1 RAHCD
6 LLINN
11 ICEVFNRQLLDA
23 RDSPVV
29 SALEYVRE
37 YLMKRI
43 VVVQKVIEKSD
54 GPLTP
59 SVTKVFKKIKEAS
72 AKYIVDWNGD
82 DLIQVK
88 GPYGDQCVVNLQQRV
103 CSCRKWEVSGLPCKH
118 AVAAIHNMAENGMN
132 VGLPEV
138 WVHPSYR
145 LDTWKQQYSFKVNP
159 LSGRNFWELKQWPT
173 TLLPPKIPPQIGR
186 PPKKRRKSAIEIEEM
201 VRGGKL
207 SKKGQTVTCFNC
219 KQKGHN
225 KRGCKNV
232 AATTQSQPQRKQ
244 MTKKTANRIVT
255 PTKAPKKSKE
265 AVLKDW
271 SQKANLKSEKVNYTS
286 DILVESDFGV
296 PGTITITN
304 KHQKEF
310 YLESITIEGF
320 ACGPVYFPCN
330 SWVQSVNDH
339 AEPRIF
345 FSNQPYLPDQT
356 PAGIKLLREKEL
368 RDLRGDGTGVRKLSD
383 RIYDYDVYND
393 LGNPDRGNDFIR
405 PLLGGQKIPY
415 PRRCRTGRAPS
426 DTDISAES
434 RVEKPFPLYVPRDEQ
449 FDESKQNTFSTSR
462 LKAVLHNLLPSM
474 VASISKKHDFKG
486 FSQIESLY
494 SEGVLLKL
502 GLQDDLIKKLRLPNL
517 VTRLHESSQGGGLL
531 KYDTPK
537 ILSKD
542 RFSWLRDDEF
552 ARQALAG
559 VNPVSIEK
567 LKVFPPVSQLD
578 PEIYGPQE
586 SALKEEHI
594 LGYLNGMTVQQAIEE
609 NKLFIID
616 YHDIYLPFLD
626 RINALDERKAYAT
639 ENLFLEPSGTLK
651 TIEIEICIPRAFT
664 RFTTPEACF
673 SPLSSAT
680 SNWTWQLAKAHVCSN
695 DAGVHQLSHH
705 WSFSVTCTSCSMT
718 SHPNVT
724 FLLQSDFGGVTPY
737 ASDAL
742 LIWEAIQNWVQTYV
756 TRYYPDPSLVCNDRE
771 LQAWYAEVINVGHA
785 DLRYE
790 NWWPTLANAEDLTAI
805 LTTIIWLAS
814 AQHAALNFG
823 QYPYGGYIPNRPP
836 RMRRLIPDENDPEYT
851 SFLEDPQN
859 YFLLALP
866 SMLQSTKYMAVVD
879 TLSTHSPDEEYIG
892 ERQQRDT
899 WSGDAEMVEAFYGF
913 ASEIQRI
920 EKEIEK
926 RNRDMSL
933 KNRCGAGVFP
943 YELLAPSSEPGVT
956 CLGIPNSV
964 SI

>member
-1 RAHCD
+1 M
-6 LLINN
+6 
-11 ICEVFNRQLLDA
+11 
-23 RDSPVV
+23 
-29 SALEYVRE
+29 ALAKE
-37 YLMKRI
+37 LMGTSIFQEKQPSFTNSKALKPMHHNHVPI
-43 VVVQKVIEKSD
+43 SQKVVVVVKSAISEDIAKFVTKSD
-54 GPLTP
+54 KKD
-59 SVTKVFKKIKEAS
+59 SKKV
-72 AKYIVDWNGD
+72 
-82 DLIQVK
+82 
-88 GPYGDQCVVNLQQRV
+88 
-103 CSCRKWEVSGLPCKH
+103 
-118 AVAAIHNMAENGMN
+118 
-132 VGLPEV
+132 
-138 WVHPSYR
+138 
-145 LDTWKQQYSFKVNP
+145 SFKVRGVLTVRNKVQEDFKET
-159 LSGRNFWELKQWPT
+159 LVKKIDAFADQLIGRNVVLELFS
-173 TLLPPKIPPQIGR
+173 LDIDPKTR
-186 PPKKRRKSAIEIEEM
+186 
-201 VRGGKL
+201 
-207 SKKGQTVTCFNC
+207 
-219 KQKGHN
+219 
-225 KRGCKNV
+225 
-232 AATTQSQPQRKQ
+232 
-244 MTKKTANRIVT
+244 
-255 PTKAPKKSKE
+255 APKKSKE

-296 PGTITITN
+296 PGAITITN

-345 FSNQPYLPDQT
+345 FSNQ
-356 PAGIKLLREKEL
+356 REGASRFKGRRNMSEE
-368 RDLRGDGTGVRKLSD
+368 VSD
-383 RIYDYDVYND
+383 RIYDYDVYSD

-405 PLLGGQKIPY
+405 PLLAADLVTLVY
-415 PRRCRTGRAPS
+415 
-426 DTDISAES
+426 
-434 RVEKPFPLYVPRDEQ
+434 EQ

-578 PEIYGPQE
+578 PEIYGRQE

-594 LGYLNGMTVQQAIEE
+594 LGYLNGMSVQQMPLATGPGSWL
-609 NKLFIID
+609 K
-616 YHDIYLPFLD
+616 
-626 RINALDERKAYAT
+626 RMSALT
-639 ENLFLEPSGTLK
+639 MLG
-651 TIEIEICIPRAFT
+651 FT
-664 RFTTPEACF
+664 SFHTT
-673 SPLSSAT
+673 
-680 SNWTWQLAKAHVCSN
+680 
-695 DAGVHQLSHH
+695 
-705 WSFSVTCTSCSMT
+705 
-718 SHPNVT
+718 
-724 FLLQSDFGGVTPY
+724 
-737 ASDAL
+737 
-742 LIWEAIQNWVQTYV
+742 AIQNWVQTYV
-756 TRYYPDPSLVCNDRE
+756 NRYYPDPSLVCNDRE

-836 RMRRLIPDENDPEYT
+836 RMRRLIPDENDPEYA

-933 KNRCGAGVFP
+933 KNRCGAGVLP

-956 CLGIPNSV
+956 CRGIPNSV